1 VGAVKAGEL
10 SRLAGVSTATISY
23 HIQRGTI
30 RAERQADGSYQ
41 IDEGEVERVVASY
54 GRTREPERPMPPA
67 YFGNPFWQP
76 GDGW

>member
-1 VGAVKAGEL
+1 MKAGEL
-10 SRLAGVSTATISY
+10 SRRAGVSTATISY

-41 IDEGEVERVVASY
+41 IDEGEVARVLSGY
-54 GRTREPERPMPPA
+54 GRTPKPDPEMPPA
-67 YFGNPFWQP
+67 YLNHPFWEP